1 MTMFVPHT
9 GSTGKA
15 LEPQMK
21 LPGWK
26 ANSQQPR
33 SPPSPQFRG
42 FISTL
47 VEELCLN
54 LQRSLYSKFFGHW
67 QSLVNKVKILLLMK
81 NPRGHTCSFRTIPP
95 LSHFHR
101 PSRAPAF
108 SDIAACLTSVLAHS
122 PGFTLFVISESAD
135 LPILS

>member
-1 MTMFVPHT
+1 MFVPHT

-26 ANSQQPR
+26 ANSQRPR

-47 VEELCLN
+47 VEELFLN

-81 NPRGHTCSFRTIPP
+81 NPRGHTCSFRTIPS

-101 PSRAPAF
+101 PSGAPAF

-122 PGFTLFVISESAD
+122 PGFTLFIISESAD